1 MQKIY
6 CVEDDQNIRDLVV
19 YALGTAGFEAKGF
32 EKASEL
38 YEELKVSPPALVLL
52 DIMLPEEDGMA
63 ILRRLR
69 SDPAGRKIPVI
80 MLTAKSAEFDK
91 VMGLDSGADDYI
103 TKPFGVMEMISRV
116 RAVLRR
122 TGTVTGEERLILG
135 GLILDVKSHT
145 VTADGAQAPLTF
157 KEFELL
163 QYLMRNAGI
172 VLTRD
177 KLMSEVWGFDFEG
190 ESRTVDM
197 HIKTLRQKL
206 KECGS
211 LIETVRGV
219 GYKICEPGAGRRAK
233 EEGTGCGAESG
244 AAEKYMEAGLES
256 AGK

>member
-1 MQKIY
+1 MGAAGMQNIY

-19 YALGTAGFEAKGF
+19 YALGTAGFGAKGF

-38 YEELKVSPPALVLL
+38 YEEMKKELPVLILL
-52 DIMLPEEDGMA
+52 DIMLPEEDGMQV
-63 ILRRLR
+63 LRHIR
-69 SDPAGRKIPVI
+69 SDAATKGIPVI

-116 RAVLRR
+116 KAVLRR
-122 TGTVTGEERLILG
+122 TGSVSEETRLVLG
-135 GLILDVKSHT
+135 GIILDAESHVVT
-145 VTADGAQAPLTF
+145 VNGERVAFTF

-163 QYLMRNAGI
+163 QYLMKNEGI

-177 KLMSEVWGFDFEG
+177 KLMSAVWGFDFEG

-206 KECGS
+206 GTCGS
-211 LIETVRGV
+211 MIETVRGV
-219 GYKICEPGAGRRAK
+219 GYKICNNG
-233 EEGTGCGAESG
+233 
-244 AAEKYMEAGLES
+244 
-256 AGK
+256 